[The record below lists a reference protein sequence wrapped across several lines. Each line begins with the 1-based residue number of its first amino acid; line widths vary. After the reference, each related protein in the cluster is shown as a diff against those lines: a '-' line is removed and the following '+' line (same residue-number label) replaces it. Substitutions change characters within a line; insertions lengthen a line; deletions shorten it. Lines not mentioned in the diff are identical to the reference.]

1 MDWCLVQLETLQTR
15 RSVGEMASNKVGIQ
29 HPCSSPSLLIL
40 LPDRLLPATLPAPQ
54 FKRMLNR
61 ELTHLS
67 ETSRSGNQVS
77 EYISQTFLGEPPGQP
92 PEGGQARHHY
102 NPSIEETE
110 ISPNAVS
117 WSGPKESDEQGHFR
131 EDRTWQV
138 AF

>member
-40 LPDRLLPATLPAPQ
+40 LPDHLLPATLPAPQ

-92 PEGGQARHHY
+92 PEGGQADT
-102 NPSIEETE
+102 IT
-110 ISPNAVS
+110 
-117 WSGPKESDEQGHFR
+117 
-131 EDRTWQV
+131 TLL
-138 AF
+138 